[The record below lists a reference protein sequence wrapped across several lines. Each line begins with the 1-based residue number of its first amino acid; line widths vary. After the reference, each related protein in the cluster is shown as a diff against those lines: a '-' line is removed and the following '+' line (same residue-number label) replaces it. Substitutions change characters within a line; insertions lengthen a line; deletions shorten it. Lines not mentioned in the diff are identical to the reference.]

1 MEILYNIF
9 TVFFNQ
15 VMTNAPLLLGIV
27 TCLGYIL
34 LRKSVSVI
42 IKGTIKTIIGF
53 MLLQAGSGILT
64 STFKPVVAKMSEVYG
79 INGAISDTYA
89 SMMATIDRMGDAY
102 SWVGYAVL
110 LALALNICYVLLRR
124 ITGIRTIMLTGHI
137 MFQQAGLIAVTLFIF
152 GYSMWTTIICTAIL
166 VSLYWGITSNMM
178 YKPTQEVTDGCGF
191 SIGHQQQFA
200 SWIAYKVA
208 PFLGKKEE
216 SVEDLKLPG
225 WLNIFHDNIVSTAIV
240 MTIFFGAILL
250 SFGIDT
256 VQAMAGK
263 VNWTVYILQTGF
275 SFAVAIFIIT
285 QGVRMFVAELSE
297 AFNGI
302 SQRLIPGAV
311 LAIDCA
317 AIYSFAPNAVVW
329 GFMWGTIGQLIAV
342 GILVACGSSTMD
354 LPTYPEWDRKVLEHT
369 YDNVDFISMH
379 RYYGYDGNVDDYLAS
394 YADLDAFLSAGIAAA
409 DYVKAYKRSKK
420 VMKISLD
427 EWNAWY
433 GTHGPKPEEAWTV
446 APPIH
451 EQTYNVMDALCV
463 GGLLTTML
471 NHSDR
476 VRMGCIAQLVNCLAI
491 LMTEPGKGAYAQTTY
506 YPFMHASLY
515 GRGEAL
521 RAILKAP
528 KLDTK
533 HGQVDAV
540 ASAVT
545 FDEEKGELTVFALNL
560 ANEAAQLSVNARSFE
575 NLSPIEHIV
584 LDGELFACNTFEAPE
599 AIMPRNVAA
608 APCAKGIADVTLPA
622 RSWNVLRY
630 KI

>member
-208 PFLGKKEE
+208 LRRSSAKKRKA
-216 SVEDLKLPG
+216 LKTS
-225 WLNIFHDNIVSTAIV
+225 NC
-240 MTIFFGAILL
+240 
-250 SFGIDT
+250 
-256 VQAMAGK
+256 QAG
-263 VNWTVYILQTGF
+263 
-275 SFAVAIFIIT
+275 
-285 QGVRMFVAELSE
+285 
-297 AFNGI
+297 
-302 SQRLIPGAV
+302 
-311 LAIDCA
+311 
-317 AIYSFAPNAVVW
+317 
-329 GFMWGTIGQLIAV
+329 
-342 GILVACGSSTMD
+342 
-354 LPTYPEWDRKVLEHT
+354 
-369 YDNVDFISMH
+369 
-379 RYYGYDGNVDDYLAS
+379 
-394 YADLDAFLSAGIAAA
+394 
-409 DYVKAYKRSKK
+409 
-420 VMKISLD
+420 
-427 EWNAWY
+427 
-433 GTHGPKPEEAWTV
+433 
-446 APPIH
+446 
-451 EQTYNVMDALCV
+451 
-463 GGLLTTML
+463 
-471 NHSDR
+471 
-476 VRMGCIAQLVNCLAI
+476 
-491 LMTEPGKGAYAQTTY
+491 
-506 YPFMHASLY
+506 
-515 GRGEAL
+515 
-521 RAILKAP
+521 
-528 KLDTK
+528 
-533 HGQVDAV
+533 
-540 ASAVT
+540 
-545 FDEEKGELTVFALNL
+545 
-560 ANEAAQLSVNARSFE
+560 
-575 NLSPIEHIV
+575 
-584 LDGELFACNTFEAPE
+584 
-599 AIMPRNVAA
+599 
-608 APCAKGIADVTLPA
+608 
-622 RSWNVLRY
+622 
-630 KI
+630 

>member
-89 SMMATIDRMGDAY
+89 SMMATIDRMGEAY

-137 MFQQAGLIAVTLFIF
+137 MFQQAGLIAVSFFIF
-152 GYSMWTTIICTAIL
+152 GYGMWTTIICTAVL

-178 YKPTQEVTDGCGF
+178 FKPTQLVTDGCGF

-208 PFLGKKEE
+208 PYLGKKEE

-250 SFGIDT
+250 SFGIDV

-263 VNWTVYILQTGF
+263 THWTVYILQTGLLSFGIDVVQAMAGKTHWTVYILQTGF

-342 GILVACGSSTMD
+342 GILVGIGSSI
-354 LPTYPEWDRKVLEHT
+354 LIIPG
-369 YDNVDFISMH
+369 FIPMFFSNATIGVFANHFGGWRAALKICLVM
-379 RYYGYDGNVDDYLAS
+379 GMIEIFGCVWAVKLTGMSAWMGM
-394 YADLDAFLSAGIAAA
+394 ADWSIL
-409 DYVKAYKRSKK
+409 
-420 VMKISLD
+420 
-427 EWNAWY
+427 
-433 GTHGPKPEEAWTV
+433 
-446 APPIH
+446 APPMMQGFASIGLAFMA
-451 EQTYNVMDALCV
+451 VIILIAL
-463 GGLLTTML
+463 
-471 NHSDR
+471 
-476 VRMGCIAQLVNCLAI
+476 
-491 LMTEPGKGAYAQTTY
+491 AYMFFA
-506 YPFMHASLY
+506 
-515 GRGEAL
+515 GRAL
-521 RAILKAP
+521 RAEE
-528 KLDTK
+528 
-533 HGQVDAV
+533 DAEKQLAE
-540 ASAVT
+540 ASA
-545 FDEEKGELTVFALNL
+545 
-560 ANEAAQLSVNARSFE
+560 Q
-575 NLSPIEHIV
+575 
-584 LDGELFACNTFEAPE
+584 
-599 AIMPRNVAA
+599 
-608 APCAKGIADVTLPA
+608 
-622 RSWNVLRY
+622 
-630 KI
+630 

>member
-110 LALALNICYVLLRR
+110 LALA
-124 ITGIRTIMLTGHI
+124 
-137 MFQQAGLIAVTLFIF
+137 LIAVTLFIF

-342 GILVACGSSTMD
+342 GILVACGSSI
-354 LPTYPEWDRKVLEHT
+354 LIIPG
-369 YDNVDFISMH
+369 FIPMFFSNATIGVFANHFGGWRAALKICLVM
-379 RYYGYDGNVDDYLAS
+379 GMIEIFGCVWAVKLTGMSAWMGMADWSILAPPMMQGFFS
-394 YADLDAFLSAGIAAA
+394 IGIAFMAVIIVIA
-409 DYVKAYKRSKK
+409 LAY
-420 VMKISLD
+420 MFF
-427 EWNAWY
+427 A
-433 GTHGPKPEEAWTV
+433 
-446 APPIH
+446 
-451 EQTYNVMDALCV
+451 
-463 GGLLTTML
+463 
-471 NHSDR
+471 
-476 VRMGCIAQLVNCLAI
+476 
-491 LMTEPGKGAYAQTTY
+491 
-506 YPFMHASLY
+506 
-515 GRGEAL
+515 GRAL
-521 RAILKAP
+521 RAEE
-528 KLDTK
+528 
-533 HGQVDAV
+533 DAEKQL
-540 ASAVT
+540 AEQSA
-545 FDEEKGELTVFALNL
+545 
-560 ANEAAQLSVNARSFE
+560 
-575 NLSPIEHIV
+575 
-584 LDGELFACNTFEAPE
+584 
-599 AIMPRNVAA
+599 
-608 APCAKGIADVTLPA
+608 
-622 RSWNVLRY
+622 
-630 KI
+630 

>member
-1 MEILYNIF
+1 MILLILMKNELFISKPCIKCANYLRATSHLIKFNLVVITF
-9 TVFFNQ
+9 ENYSGRDIILSACDSATLSTGDRYGDPLQHLYHFFNQ

-89 SMMATIDRMGDAY
+89 SMMATIERMGDAY

-137 MFQQAGLIAVTLFIF
+137 MFQQAGLIAVSFYIF

-208 PFLGKKEE
+208 PFLGQKEE

-263 VNWTVYILQTGF
+263 VHWTVYILQTGF

-342 GILVACGSSTMD
+342 GILVACGSSI
-354 LPTYPEWDRKVLEHT
+354 LIIPG
-369 YDNVDFISMH
+369 FIPMFFSNATIGVFANH
-379 RYYGYDGNVDDYLAS
+379 FGRLACG
-394 YADLDAFLSAGIAAA
+394 AEKFVWVMGMIEIFGCVWA
-409 DYVKAYKRSKK
+409 VKLTG
-420 VMKISLD
+420 MECLG
-427 EWNAWY
+427 WY
-433 GTHGPKPEEAWTV
+433 GGLVDSGTAD
-446 APPIH
+446 
-451 EQTYNVMDALCV
+451 DA
-463 GGLLTTML
+463 GFLLP
-471 NHSDR
+471 R
-476 VRMGCIAQLVNCLAI
+476 YR
-491 LMTEPGKGAYAQTTY
+491 
-506 YPFMHASLY
+506 LY
-515 GRGEAL
+515 GR
-521 RAILKAP
+521 
-528 KLDTK
+528 
-533 HGQVDAV
+533 H
-540 ASAVT
+540 
-545 FDEEKGELTVFALNL
+545 
-560 ANEAAQLSVNARSFE
+560 
-575 NLSPIEHIV
+575 H
-584 LDGELFACNTFEAPE
+584 CNCT
-599 AIMPRNVAA
+599 
-608 APCAKGIADVTLPA
+608 GLY
-622 RSWNVLRY
+622 VLRWPRTARR
-630 KI
+630 KKMQKNNWQNSLLNKEF